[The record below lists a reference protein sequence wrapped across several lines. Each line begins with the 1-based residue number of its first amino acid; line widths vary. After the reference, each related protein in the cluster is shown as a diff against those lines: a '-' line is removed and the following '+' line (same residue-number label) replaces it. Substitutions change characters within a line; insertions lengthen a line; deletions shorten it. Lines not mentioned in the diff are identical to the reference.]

1 MGLLEDTV
9 VKARGALDVTSK
21 KASELYN
28 LQKLKVQAASLNGQ
42 LAKAYEALGRT
53 VYDAH
58 VGDAKSDDVIEA
70 LVAELAEKNEE
81 YHSLLERISE
91 ARGEQIC
98 PSCDARLQA
107 DALFCMKCGTPLAK
121 AAMEAEEP
129 PSVPPDVAPA
139 EETAETVE

>member
-21 KASELYN
+21 KATELYN
-28 LQKLKVQAASLNGQ
+28 LQKLKVQAATLSNQ

-58 VGDAKSDDVIEA
+58 VGDGKSDDVIEA
-70 LVAELAEKNEE
+70 LVAELGEKNEE
-81 YHSLLERISE
+81 YRSLLDRISE

-98 PSCDARLQA
+98 PGCGARLQA
-107 DALFCMKCGTPLAK
+107 EAAFCMKCGAK
-121 AAMEAEEP
+121 LGKTAEPEPAAPAAEP
-129 PSVPPDVAPA
+129 PAPESA
-139 EETAETVE
+139 E